1 MQDNTKWYWEKSQQQ
16 NNIIV
21 PTLTFI
27 HPCLD
32 VMEVT
37 EVKQIPKSVCSINQA
52 CKALKRCP
60 ICITDLYHD
69 FILDKIKRRH
79 NIQY

>member
-37 EVKQIPKSVCSINQA
+37 EVKQIPKSVCNVNQA
-52 CKALKRCP
+52 RRYLQRHR
-60 ICITDLYHD
+60 ICITDSNNY
-69 FILDKIKRRH
+69 FILD
-79 NIQY
+79 